1 MNHKY
6 LALIGL
12 FSSLGFAIFVDLV
25 LFTSGGLGLNLFLVQ
40 SLFLGILFTLHHQI
54 NRRITLTGM
63 ILAALTLAHA
73 GVFVIWTNTLSLGL
87 NMTLLIVLN
96 TTLILHLFG
105 SKLRVAHIPD
115 GAIVL
120 FRGAIDALRGFT
132 LFLELPAVTMKDDSA
147 KKVFRGLIFALPF
160 LLIFL
165 ALFIDSDLV
174 LQNRLENIFEDLDEN
189 GLKTIRHLVSIVF
202 VFGAGVMA
210 FGGLIKSSGEEKPN
224 NVPTTPIFTAESLIA
239 LGLVNALFLAF
250 ILFQANYLFGGEA
263 TWQTI
268 ENLSYAEYAKN
279 GFGEL
284 AAVCGLVIFL
294 LATVRYLVRNSSRR
308 FIRLAQVTL
317 MVQAIVVAISAF
329 QRLAL
334 YVDAYGFTVLRLF
347 GFWALGLVVG
357 LLIILAVHIIFR
369 VPTYRYTQHAI
380 LFTSLA
386 VLGFTASTP
395 EALAIRL
402 QLTRTTAEKPFEL
415 SDYTWDATSES
426 YAIIDS
432 IIHNESVSGIIQKP
446 VLTSAYCHRHDD
458 QLLRRDDSSRDY
470 ARYFYQEF
478 YYKQVTGRHEEKGT
492 REYRKW
498 NAWKSWN
505 LMRATVPRFT
515 IPFESNKPLPE
526 TFSDEILQE
535 YCTSIG
541 IEDAQF

>member
-1 MNHKY
+1 MKHKY

-12 FSSLGFAIFVDLV
+12 FSSFLFAIFVDIV

-40 SLFLGILFTLHHQI
+40 GAFLGLLFVFYNQI
-54 NRRITLTGM
+54 GRQVTPNSLLLAGLTLT
-63 ILAALTLAHA
+63 HA
-73 GVFVIWTNTLSLGL
+73 GVFAIWTNTLSLGL
-87 NMTLLIVLN
+87 NMTLLLFLN
-96 TTLILHLFG
+96 LCLILHLFG

-115 GAIVL
+115 AAILL
-120 FRGAIDALRGFT
+120 FRGFLDAVRGFL
-132 LFLELPAVTMKDDSA
+132 LFLELPSVSMKDDTA
-147 KKVFRGLIFALPF
+147 KKLFRGLLFASPF

-189 GLKTIRHLVSIVF
+189 ALKTIRHIVSIIF
-202 VFGAGVMA
+202 VFGASVMV
-210 FGGLIKSSGEEKPN
+210 FGGLLKSSGEEKPS

-308 FIRLAQVTL
+308 FIRFAQVTL
-317 MVQAIVVAISAF
+317 IVQTIVIAISAF

-369 VPTYRYTQHAI
+369 VPTYRYAQHAI

-395 EALAIRL
+395 EVLAIHL
-402 QLTRTTAEKPFEL
+402 QAARTTNEQPFEL
-415 SDYTWDATSES
+415 RDYTRDATSES
-426 YAIIDS
+426 YAVLDNIIRQGS
-432 IIHNESVSGIIQKP
+432 NSQVILMPK
-446 VLTSAYCHRHDD
+446 YCQRIDGD
-458 QLLRRDDSSRDY
+458 NFDAQYDACR
-470 ARYFYQEF
+470 FYENF
-478 YYKQVTGRHEEKGT
+478 YYKQVTGRYEEKG
-492 REYRKW
+492 EAKYKKW
-498 NAWKSWN
+498 NNWKSWN

-515 IPFESNKPLPE
+515 IPFESNTG
-526 TFSDEILQE
+526 TF
-535 YCTSIG
+535 
-541 IEDAQF
+541 